1 MSRRVFDVVAR
12 RAVGKV
18 VLLTVAAAAMWV
30 CGARTARA
38 DTLVLT
44 DGSVWVNCAPPSPN
58 SREVTFDLSAP
69 DFSLHGIISGFG
81 SGPCSP
87 AVPVTVSLRAISP
100 TPYDGIVGSVTYQ
113 GVSTMFFDGSLQFDG
128 SSISGFVT
136 GYSFHPG
143 GQQLFRVDFTG
154 AGVGSTGGPVKTF
167 NVAAVPE
174 PATLILFGTGLTAAA
189 LSARRRRKR

>member
-1 MSRRVFDVVAR
+1 MSRRVFDVGAC
-12 RAVGKV
+12 RAAGKL

-38 DTLVLT
+38 ETLVLT
-44 DGSVWVNCAPPSPN
+44 GGSVSINCAPPSPN
-58 SREVTFDLSAP
+58 SREVTFELSAP

-81 SGPCSP
+81 SGPCTP

-100 TPYDGIVGSVTYQ
+100 IPYDGIFGSVTYQ

-128 SSISGFVT
+128 SSISGSVT
-136 GYSFHPG
+136 GYTFDPG

-154 AGVGSTGGPVKTF
+154 TGIGSTGGPVKTF
-167 NVAAVPE
+167 NVATPE
-174 PATLILFGTGLTAAA
+174 PATFILFGTGLSAAA
-189 LSARRRRKR
+189 LSFRRRRKR

>member
-1 MSRRVFDVVAR
+1 MSRRSIDVCAR

-18 VLLTVAAAAMWV
+18 VLLTLAVAAVWV

-38 DTLVLT
+38 DTLTLT
-44 DGSVWVNCAPPSPN
+44 SGSVSVNCAPSSPN
-58 SREVTFDLSAP
+58 AREVNFNLSGP
-69 DFSLHGIISGFG
+69 DFSLHGYISGFG
-81 SGPCSP
+81 SGPCAP
-87 AVPVTVSLRAISP
+87 AVPVTVSLRTLGPI
-100 TPYDGIVGSVTYQ
+100 PYDDIIATVTYQ
-113 GVSTMFFDGSLQFDG
+113 GVSTMWMDGSLQFDG

-136 GYSFHPG
+136 GYTFHPG

-154 AGVGSTGGPVKTF
+154 TGVGSTGGPVKTF